1 MPATQANPAT
11 NLVEA
16 REQLRGLVR
25 EHGLGEQVVTVVTR
39 PSATQESTGEGIRE
53 EYALTHGDVVLVEA
67 TFSGAIGQ
75 ALSDEPA
82 QFSGTLDQ
90 ALDIR
95 LDTNG
100 QRALFVAT
108 ANAILAHLGLVRGTC
123 HCEYPSVRE
132 CGWRVASSLWGEYPG
147 ADVGLIGFQ
156 RGFVEGLVEVFGT
169 DRVHV
174 ADLAPEN
181 LGRKEHGVPIGDSAQ
196 DTKAIIES
204 SDVVLV
210 SGAMVV
216 AGALEGILKTAS
228 EVQTPIILYGA
239 TAAAPAYLYNLPRVC
254 PLAS

>member
-1 MPATQANPAT
+1 MPATQVNPAT

-16 REQLRGLVR
+16 REQLRRLVQ
-25 EHGLGEQVVTVVTR
+25 EHSLGAETITVVTR
-39 PSATQESTGEGIRE
+39 PSSEKETTGEGIRE
-53 EYALTHGDVVLVEA
+53 EYALTRGNVVLVEA
-67 TFSGAIGQ
+67 TFLDAIGQ

-82 QFSGTLDQ
+82 QFSGTLEQ
-90 ALDIR
+90 ALDIG

-108 ANAILAHLGLVRGTC
+108 ANAVLAHLGLVKGTC

-156 RGFVEGLVEVFGT
+156 RGFVEGLAEVFGT

-181 LGRKEHGVPIGDSAQ
+181 LGRKEYGVVIGDSAH
-196 DTKAIIES
+196 DTKTVIES

-216 AGALEGILKTAS
+216 ANALEDILKTAS

-254 PLAS
+254 PLAR